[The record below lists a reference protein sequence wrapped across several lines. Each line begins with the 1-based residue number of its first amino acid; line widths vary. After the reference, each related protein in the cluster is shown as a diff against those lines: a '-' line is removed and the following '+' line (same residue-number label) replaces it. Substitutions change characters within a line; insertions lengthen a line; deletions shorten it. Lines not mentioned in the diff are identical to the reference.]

1 VDRFV
6 LGSRERCPA
15 ASLTAFPDTEDPSMT
30 QPAILGDM
38 ARGSA
43 VMILMRWSIRL
54 IGVVST
60 MILARLLTPQDFGV
74 VAIATVFVGFIELF
88 SFLSFDLALI
98 RIPEPDR
105 EDYDTAW
112 TLQVI
117 LGAVLSLTIVA
128 AAPFAAS
135 YFSEPRLLAVVR
147 LLAVNSLL
155 QGLSNI
161 GLADFRKNLDFQ
173 KDLRFNVYSR
183 LIVFAATMLVAFF
196 IRNYWALVTGLI
208 AGNTVRLVLSYLMH
222 PFRPRFGLKR
232 SRQILSF
239 SSWMLLFHVGTYFR
253 NRLDTLLVA
262 RLTGASS
269 VGVYN
274 VASELSAMPTNELV
288 VPTGRALF
296 PAYAHLARE
305 PESLRAAFRTVL
317 GFFFTVVLP
326 ICAGMNAVAPHLV
339 RVVLGDK
346 WMAAAPLVSLLTFAG
361 GFNAIAH
368 VIGTFHAADGRER
381 FSATL
386 NWMNVAA
393 LVPALAI
400 GANWGVPGIA
410 GSRVVVSC
418 LVLAIAVYSV
428 VRTTVM
434 TGKDFLEVFWRP
446 ALSAAV
452 MAALLW
458 GMRLELRSP
467 LAALLVNSSIGL
479 LSFVAVSYSLW
490 WLSAR
495 PPGVESIALDFFK
508 KRLTGE
514 RRPLRGLTVRGD

>member
-1 VDRFV
+1 
-6 LGSRERCPA
+6 
-15 ASLTAFPDTEDPSMT
+15 MT

-74 VAIATVFVGFIELF
+74 VAMASLFVGFIELF

-98 RIPEPDR
+98 RIPEPAR
-105 EDYDTAW
+105 EDYDTCW
-112 TLQVI
+112 TLQAI
-117 LGAVLSLTIVA
+117 FGAALSVTIVLIAPLA
-128 AAPFAAS
+128 AW
-135 YFSEPRLLAVVR
+135 YFSEPRLTAVVR
-147 LLAVNSLL
+147 LLAANSLL

-183 LIVFAATMLVAFF
+183 LIVFAATMLVAFS

-208 AGNTVRLVLSYLMH
+208 AGNTVRLILSYLMH
-222 PFRPRFGLKR
+222 PFRPRFSLKR

-262 RLTGASS
+262 RLTGAGS

-296 PAYAHLARE
+296 PAYAQLVRE
-305 PESLRAAFRTVL
+305 PEALRTAFRVVL
-317 GFFFTVVLP
+317 GFFFAVVLP
-326 ICAGMNAVAPHLV
+326 ICAGMTVVAPFLV
-339 RVVLGDK
+339 HVVLGDK
-346 WMAAAPLVSLLTFAG
+346 WLEAAPLVSLLTFAG

-368 VIGTFHAADGRER
+368 VIGTFHSAAGRER

-386 NWMNVAA
+386 IWMNVAA
-393 LVPALAI
+393 LVPALAV
-400 GANWGVPGIA
+400 GAKWGVPGIA
-410 GSRVVVSC
+410 ASRVLVSC
-418 LVLAIAVYSV
+418 LVLAVAVYSLA
-428 VRTTVM
+428 RTTVV
-434 TGKDFLEVFWRP
+434 TGRDLLGVFWRP
-446 ALSAAV
+446 ALSALV
-452 MAALLW
+452 MGALVL
-458 GMRLELRSP
+458 GIGLQLRSP
-467 LAALLVNSSIGL
+467 VAALFVNSAIGL
-479 LSFVAVSYSLW
+479 FCFVAVSYGLW

-508 KRLTGE
+508 TRLTGE